1 MRKYKGITF
10 AEGINMPFVDFKEQY
25 SDLEIFKNIP
35 EENRESELKK
45 AYKIATYGNIKTSA
59 KPSEENRNG

>member
-10 AEGINMPFVDFKEQY
+10 AEGITMSFADFKEQY

-45 AYKIATYGNIKTSA
+45 AYKIATHGNIKTSA
-59 KPSEENRNG
+59 KSSQEDRSE

>member
-10 AEGINMPFVDFKEQY
+10 AEGITMSFADFKEQY

-45 AYKIATYGNIKTSA
+45 AYKIATHGNTKTSA
-59 KPSEENRNG
+59 KPSEENRNE

>member
-10 AEGINMPFVDFKEQY
+10 AEGITMSFADFKEQY
-25 SDLEIFKNIP
+25 SNLEIFKNIP

-45 AYKIATYGNIKTSA
+45 AYKIATYGNIKTST
-59 KPSEENRNG
+59 KPSQENRNE

>member
-10 AEGINMPFVDFKEQY
+10 AEGITMSFADFKEQY

-45 AYKIATYGNIKTSA
+45 AYKIATHGNIKTSV
-59 KPSEENRNG
+59 KPSEETRNK